1 MGGEA
6 PGIFKGTI
14 PSFVQKNVKNMI
26 NVTGLDSSEHSVAS
40 TSTFS
45 TSYMTNADAGLDN
58 IFFTLIYRFILRS

>member
-45 TSYMTNADAGLDN
+45 T
-58 IFFTLIYRFILRS
+58 